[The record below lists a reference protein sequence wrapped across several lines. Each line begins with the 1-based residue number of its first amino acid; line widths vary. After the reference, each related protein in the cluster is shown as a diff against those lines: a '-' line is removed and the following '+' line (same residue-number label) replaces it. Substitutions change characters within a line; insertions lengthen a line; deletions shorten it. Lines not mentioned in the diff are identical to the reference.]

1 MKILIVTQY
10 FWPEQFRINDVVKS
24 LLEKGHSVDVLT
36 GEPNYPHGEFF
47 KEYIENKN
55 KYNKFI
61 SAQIFRIPIIKR
73 GKAGPVRLFLNYIS
87 FIISS
92 IFIGTYK
99 LRKKKYNVILTF
111 ATSPITVALPAIFIS
126 FIKNAKH
133 VLWVLDIW
141 PHILKELKIVN
152 NKFLI
157 NFLNVI
163 TNFIYHKSDIILAQS
178 RGFKKII
185 SNTVENENKVH
196 YFPSWS
202 EDLKRNENKIN
213 KNISLGLSKYKNKF
227 NIVFTGNV
235 GEAQNFDN
243 VIEAAN
249 ILKYNN
255 DIQWLIVGSGR
266 KLTNLKAIVA
276 QKNINNFNFIGHV
289 EISEI
294 SAFHNLATILLVSLS
309 PGEFLSCTVPGKLQ
323 TYMSSNKFILGFL
336 NGDGAREIYASKTG
350 TCINPARPELLA
362 QKILEL
368 KNSPE
373 IIKRVTANNFG
384 PKFIDK
390 YYNKTKILNELSNY
404 FDNSLEEFK
413 IIKNVKSIPYDRN
426 FSLSG
431 LNLAFLGFW
440 VKGQIKISKDVY
452 LWSDGFFY
460 KRFFNQKFL
469 NKIPGRDLINNLQIP
484 ESIQK
489 IFVIGNLESKAKVY
503 LEELYKKEIIHVP
516 LDNGPVPKLY
526 EVCCNIQFSKN
537 DLIILTLPTPKQEEF
552 AALIMKNKKFYKILC
567 VGGAINMSSG
577 LEKPVPNF
585 IEKLNLEFLWRLRTD
600 TTRRLKRLCISALH
614 YVSGEFFFKFKNINK
629 KIIDEE

>member
-24 LLEKGHSVDVLT
+24 LLEKGYSVDVLT
-36 GEPNYPHGEFF
+36 GSPNYPDGEFF
-47 KEYIENKN
+47 EEYIENR
-55 KYNKFI
+55 NKFNKFFE
-61 SAQIFRIPIIKR
+61 AQIFRIPIIKR
-73 GKAGPVRLFLNYIS
+73 GKAGPVRLFANYFS

-99 LRKKKYNVILTF
+99 LRKKKYNLILTF
-111 ATSPITVALPAIFIS
+111 ATSPITVALPAIFLA
-126 FIKNAKH
+126 FLKNAKH
-133 VLWVLDIW
+133 ALWVLDIW
-141 PHILKELKIVN
+141 PYILKELNIIN
-152 NKFLI
+152 NKFL
-157 NFLNVI
+157 FKLLNAI
-163 TNFIYHKSDIILAQS
+163 TNFIYHNSDIILAQS
-178 RGFKKII
+178 RSFQKII
-185 SNTVENENKVH
+185 SNTVENKTKVH

-202 EDLKRNENKIN
+202 EDLKGNENKIN
-213 KNISLGLSKYKNKF
+213 KNISLDLSKYKNKF

-249 ILKYNN
+249 ILKSDN

-266 KLTNLKAIVA
+266 KLTSLKAIVA

-289 EISEI
+289 PIPEVSV
-294 SAFHNLATILLVSLS
+294 FHNLATILLVSLS

-336 NGDGAREIYASKTG
+336 NGDGAREIHASKTG
-350 TCINPARPELLA
+350 ICVNPARPELLA
-362 QKILEL
+362 QKIVEL

-390 YYNKTKILNELSNY
+390 YYNKTKILNELIDY

-431 LNLAFLGFW
+431 LNLAFLGYW
-440 VKGQIKISKDVY
+440 IKGGIEISRDVY

-460 KRFFNQKFL
+460 RRFFNKKFL

-489 IFVIGNLESKAKVY
+489 IFIIGNLQSKAKVY
-503 LEELYKKEIIHVP
+503 LEELYKKKIIHVP

-526 EVCCNIQFSKN
+526 EVSCNIQFSKN

-552 AALIMKNKKFYKILC
+552 ASLIMKNNKFYKILC
-567 VGGAINMSSG
+567 IGGAINMASG
-577 LEKPVPNF
+577 IERPVPDF
-585 IEKLNLEFLWRLRTD
+585 LEKLNLEFLWRLRTD
-600 TTRRLKRLCISALH
+600 MTRRLKRLFVSALH
-614 YVSGEFFFKFKNINK
+614 YFSGELFLKFTNINK